1 MIWKNN
7 STPGNI
13 LQSFAGTFATWDQ
26 PGSIAIQD
34 LDGKPDIVTGSNSQT
49 ISVLKNISA
58 FGSISALCK
67 VYNLAPNSLEK
78 EGHGLRQRAAAKEKN
93 ISGLL
98 PELAGRQNPA
108 AARFSG

>member
-13 LQSFAGTFATWDQ
+13 IESFAGTFATWYQ

-34 LDGKPDIVTGSNSQT
+34 LDGKPDIVTGSNSKT

-67 VYNLAPNSLEK
+67 VYNLSPNSLEK
-78 EGHGLRQRAAAKEKN
+78 EGQGLRQCAAAKEKN
-93 ISGLL
+93 NSGLL
-98 PELAGRQNPA
+98 LELAGRQTPA
-108 AARFSG
+108 GGL